1 MLTSTTTSLLR
12 SGVARSC
19 AIQPAQLLRGPAC
32 QYSTFKATPL
42 TLTRNNTRLTSPK
55 PTTCTAIRSIS
66 TTTVRPQQSTTDH
79 DLDAAAAAKSSAQAQ
94 KQSHEPPLDWNTFFQ
109 LRKTRRRWQLFFSAV
124 GSLTGGTTGAM
135 VLSTGAA
142 EALVSQVPLD
152 PMITLGLMTFGSA
165 ALGWLAGPALG
176 SQVFYALNRKYQK
189 QMTVKETQ
197 FFARVKKNR
206 VDPTNSSAGNPVP
219 DFYGEKISSVAGY
232 RQWLKDQ
239 RAFNK
244 KRTTF
249 V

>member
-1 MLTSTTTSLLR
+1 MLTSTTTSMLR

-19 AIQPAQLLRGPAC
+19 AIQPVQLLRGPVC
-32 QYSTFKATPL
+32 PYSTFKAAPL
-42 TLTRNNTRLTSPK
+42 SLTRNNTRLTSPK
-55 PTTCTAIRSIS
+55 PTTCTPIRSIS

-79 DLDAAAAAKSSAQAQ
+79 DIDAAAAAKSAAQAQ
-94 KQSHEPPLDWNTFFQ
+94 KQNHEPPLDWNTFFQ

-124 GSLTGGTTGAM
+124 GSLTGGTCGAL

-152 PMITLGLMTFGSA
+152 PMITLGLITFGSA
-165 ALGWLAGPALG
+165 ALGWLAGPAVG

-206 VDPTNSSAGNPVP
+206 VDPTNSSAGNP
-219 DFYGEKISSVAGY
+219 GESLLS
-232 RQWLKDQ
+232 
-239 RAFNK
+239 
-244 KRTTF
+244 
-249 V
+249 